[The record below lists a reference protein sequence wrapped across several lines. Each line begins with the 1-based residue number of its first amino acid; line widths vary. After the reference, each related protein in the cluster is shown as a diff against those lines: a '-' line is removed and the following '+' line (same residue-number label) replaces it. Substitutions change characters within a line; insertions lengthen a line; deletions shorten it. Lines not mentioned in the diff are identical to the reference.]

1 MIINHIDLPYGFNV
15 GSREPIDARFILSK
29 ADMAKVGDATQG
41 DEFALP
47 RWPEHYFVLCE
58 DDGQIYEFH
67 KDAAAPNGCVFT
79 KLTRR
84 IDNKTVLE
92 NANLEIYIPIDEQT
106 IILSEGVLKAVPEQL
121 IDGVATKAENL
132 PDGTAK
138 VDVVYDPLTLVV
150 ALNNELGVK
159 YDHDTLKVDSEG
171 LFVDFAA
178 HVDDVTIKYD
188 SEKLVAQYKADEEK
202 GLHLD
207 GVEFEVKVDNDSI
220 KFNSEGELAASFL
233 RYEGEHGVEVTSEG
247 KIRALTDDATIKV
260 VNDKLEVQAKEAV
273 GKDADGLFIKYDGH
287 TVVLNAAEELNVP
300 VQDLVHVDS
309 EGPLELD
316 KSVADELTIKLRHD
330 DTLEVTSEGKLHA
343 VARQA
348 VASEGIIV
356 VPEGETSIISVD
368 FDHETILLGSEGLY
382 VNVMPKQGLE
392 MARGAGNKPLGFKVK
407 VDGSTVS
414 FNSEGALQST
424 STPLVVINPLTK
436 TTAPDGTIT
445 LDVKYDGKTVLV
457 NTSEGLYVPID
468 KDSIFV
474 DVDGKIKA
482 KKQLGVDNL
491 TIVENSEILSVNLDN
506 KTLITTNGVV
516 ETAIGGWVEN
526 PSLVTFADGSYTGT
540 APIFTHIGGGVYR
553 FEGIIGAGM
562 SPVPQDGQLVD
573 IKLDLKAG
581 GTTVSKVFN
590 GYTFIDY
597 GTTIS
602 TGDGTPTDELR
613 NFTYEKATG
622 KYTIELMPTDTT
634 LFPVIG
640 GLDVN
645 VSGVTGVYHTVD
657 AKFIP
662 VDGTSIVV
670 KNGKLV
676 TSAPS
681 ITAGDALEYVIT
693 TTANTL
699 NVLADSETI
708 SIRDNKLYAPILT
721 DHTAAEADL
730 VLTINSEGKPEFL
743 KRAGVVDVVIDSESM
758 VTDYVATIPAATDAK
773 RGVVK
778 FDNDTIVL
786 NSEGQLKVVNLTE
799 DVLVKELLTTNV
811 TSEGVRTKVTSEGS
825 ILVNRVAKLDL
836 TPYAKLAETG
846 YRIELFMDGE
856 PAPSEGGYDSES
868 SYILKARLLDQ
879 AGNVLTTSNP
889 IDLPLESMIV
899 DVTSTTRPLTSETTE
914 TILIFTLKNGKKIE
928 IPLGSIVGG
937 FVRQHAD
944 YLGIN
949 SIDGRWNFSNE
960 LYNHDF
966 EVINVNQT
974 DGTTLYWND
983 SENYLTVL
991 PYKTS
996 EGLEIV
1002 TKNVTHQNMAGD
1014 TITTPEY
1021 TIGVKFDHET
1031 IVLNSEQELSVP
1043 VDKKTLVL
1051 DAGKV
1056 VANIDEQ
1063 TIIYDDSEGKIK
1075 LPLDGV
1081 TIYLNSENVLEAAGL
1096 DVKAGEAIEISNS
1109 EEGGLPVK
1117 YINVLYDN
1125 ETVMLNS
1132 ENELYIPLDYE
1143 TIIVDSENKV
1153 ALPID
1158 RKTIFIDSESGLLK
1172 AAGLTV
1178 SEGEAIKITT
1188 SEVDGV
1194 EQAIIDVRYDDETI
1208 LINSENELYVPLDYR
1223 TVIIDSEGKVA
1234 LPLDNKTIFID
1245 SETNLIKAAGL
1256 VVSEGLAI
1264 EIENSELDGVAQA
1277 IINVKYDELAGLE
1290 VNSEN
1295 ELFVKLDLQSLK
1307 FNSEGEAY
1315 AHLDEETIILDSE
1328 GAIHAKIDYDTLII
1342 NSEGFIAVDRLTVPE
1357 VDAIWRS
1364 IVI

>member
-41 DEFALP
+41 EEFALA
-47 RWPEHYFVLCE
+47 RWPYHYFVLCE

-67 KDAAAPNGCVFT
+67 HDDVTCSFT
-79 KLTRR
+79 KVTRKVDNKTILENADLEAYVP
-84 IDNKTVLE
+84 IDNKTIVV
-92 NANLEIYIPIDEQT
+92 N
-106 IILSEGVLKAVPEQL
+106 SEGFIEAVPEQL
-121 IDGVATKAENL
+121 LDGVATQAENL
-132 PDGTAK
+132 ADGTAK
-138 VDVVYDPLTLVV
+138 VNVLFDPATIKLLD
-150 ALNNELGVK
+150 ALNQLAV
-159 YDHDTLKVDSEG
+159 KVDEDTIKVGSEG
-171 LFVDFAA
+171 LYADIAA
-178 HVDDVTIKYD
+178 HVDDFTIKYD
-188 SEKLVAQYKADEEK
+188 SEKLVAQYQADEEK

-207 GVEFEVKVDNDSI
+207 GVTFGVKVDDDKV
-220 KFNSEGELAASFL
+220 KFDSEGKLTATFL
-233 RYEGEHGVEVTSEG
+233 RYVGSEG
-247 KIRALTDDATIKV
+247 IKVEDEKISAIVDDATIKV
-260 VNDKLEVQAKEAV
+260 VNNALEVQAKEAV
-273 GKDADGLFIKYDGH
+273 GKDADGLFVKYDGH

-300 VQDLVHVDS
+300 IQDLVHVDS

-392 MARGAGNKPLGFKVK
+392 MARGAGNRPLGFKVK
-407 VDGSTVS
+407 VDGATVS

-436 TTAPDGTIT
+436 SVAADGTIT
-445 LDVKYDGKTVLV
+445 LDVKYDGETILV

-468 KDSIFV
+468 KDSIFI

-482 KKQLGVDNL
+482 KKQLNADNL

-526 PSLVTFADGSYTGT
+526 PSLVTFANGSYTGT

-553 FEGIIGAGM
+553 FEGVIGAGM

-581 GTTVSKVFN
+581 GTSVSKVFN

-708 SIRDNKLYAPILT
+708 SIRNNKLYAPLLT
-721 DHTAAEADL
+721 DHTTAEEDL

-786 NSEGQLKVVNLTE
+786 NSEGQIKVVNLTE

-856 PAPSEGGYDSES
+856 PAPSEGGYGSES
-868 SYILKARLLDQ
+868 SYILRARLLDQ
-879 AGNVLTTSNP
+879 AGNVLTVSNP

-944 YLGIN
+944 YLGVN

-974 DGTTLYWND
+974 DGTTLFWND

-996 EGLEIV
+996 EGIELI
-1002 TKNVTHQNMAGD
+1002 TKNITHQNMAGD

-1021 TIGVKFDHET
+1021 TVKAKFDHET
-1031 IVLNSEQELSVP
+1031 IVLNSEAEMSVP
-1043 VDKKTLVL
+1043 IDKKTIVV

-1056 VANIDEQ
+1056 VANIDKK
-1063 TIIYDDSEGKIK
+1063 TIIYDDSEGHIE
-1075 LPLDGV
+1075 LPLDEV
-1081 TIYLNSENVLEAAGL
+1081 TIFVNSEGLLEAAGL
-1096 DVKAGEAIEISNS
+1096 DVKAGKAIKISTS
-1109 EEGGLPVK
+1109 EEAGLPVK
-1117 YINVLYDN
+1117 LLDVL
-1125 ETVMLNS
+1125 
-1132 ENELYIPLDYE
+1132 
-1143 TIIVDSENKV
+1143 
-1153 ALPID
+1153 
-1158 RKTIFIDSESGLLK
+1158 
-1172 AAGLTV
+1172 
-1178 SEGEAIKITT
+1178 
-1188 SEVDGV
+1188 
-1194 EQAIIDVRYDDETI
+1194 YDDETI
-1208 LINSENELYVPLDYR
+1208 KLDSENQLFIPIDKASIIINSE
-1223 TVIIDSEGKVA
+1223 
-1234 LPLDNKTIFID
+1234 
-1245 SETNLIKAAGL
+1245 
-1256 VVSEGLAI
+1256 
-1264 EIENSELDGVAQA
+1264 
-1277 IINVKYDELAGLE
+1277 DELE
-1290 VNSEN
+1290 VKQYTVAEIRA
-1295 ELFVKLDLQSLK
+1295 LWHAIC
-1307 FNSEGEAY
+1307 SEGEA
-1315 AHLDEETIILDSE
+1315 
-1328 GAIHAKIDYDTLII
+1328 
-1342 NSEGFIAVDRLTVPE
+1342 
-1357 VDAIWRS
+1357 
-1364 IVI
+1364 